1 MQNRWS
7 ESDAVSLIAAQ
18 AASCAG
24 DLALLAYATR
34 LLGSDPDLALHG
46 GGNTSCKCALASVL
60 GDAQSALFIKASG
73 IDLAAAQ
80 PSDFVALDLAYL
92 PRLLDLAALSDEAMA
107 GEFVC
112 HCLRASSRRA
122 SVETLV
128 HAVLPHGFVMHTH
141 PSAILALT
149 NRRDGAQAVPS
160 ALGQEIAMV
169 PYAMAGLDLG
179 RTVRD
184 TIARHPLAHA
194 LVLMHHGL
202 VTWGAT
208 ARAAYDATIE
218 LVSRAETYLEKHR
231 GRSLGTPSSSA
242 ADREQKYLKLAP
254 VIRGVLG
261 PATPDALSDRVILE
275 PLLDPEVAQ
284 WIEAPEGKRLA
295 RSAPLTPDYLIRTR
309 RVPLWLDHATLDD
322 AKKFREELAQSVAS
336 YQAEYRAYVQEHAG
350 EVDMGTLRGFAPPFG
365 PPPATSP
372 RSLRSASPCPP
383 AMVRDEQSSPAPHAP
398 SEARDF
404 LPRVLMIP
412 GLGVVCVGANAAD
425 AAMVS
430 DITRQGLAVKAT
442 IYQGGAEYLSLDDD
456 HLFEMEFRAY
466 QQAKLGERA
475 TDGAAH
481 SLRGSVALVTGAAGA
496 IGSGICEALLATGCH
511 VAATDLPGPA
521 LDELVAALG
530 QRYPSRVA
538 AVAMDVTDPAS
549 VTAGFAQVIRT
560 WGGLDCAIVNAGIA
574 HVSPLTELSLDVF
587 RKLESVNVEG
597 TLLVLAEAGRHFAL
611 QGTGGDVVL
620 VSTKNVFAPGAGF
633 GAYSATKAAAH
644 QLARIASLEFA
655 PLGVRVNMVA
665 PDAVFSHGQKRSGL
679 WAAVGPNRMK
689 ARGLDERGLEEYYRS
704 RNLLKAAVT
713 AEHVASAVLF
723 FITRQTPT
731 TGATIP
737 VDGGLPDATPR

>member
-7 ESDAVSLIAAQ
+7 ESDAAAIAQ
-18 AASCAG
+18 GAACESN
-24 DLALLAYATR
+24 LAVLAYATR

-46 GGNTSCKCALASVL
+46 GGNTSCKCTLANVL
-60 GDAQSALFIKASG
+60 GETQSALFIKASG
-73 IDLAAAQ
+73 INLSVAQ

-92 PRLLDLAALSDEAMA
+92 PRLLGLSALSDEAMA
-107 GEFVC
+107 GEFAC

-128 HAVLPHGFVMHTH
+128 HAVLPHSFVMHTH

-149 NRRDGAQAVPS
+149 NRTDGARAVAA

-169 PYAMAGLDLG
+169 SYAMAGLDLG
-179 RTVRD
+179 RAVRD
-184 TIARHPLAHA
+184 TMARHPQAHA

-218 LVSRAETYLEKHR
+218 LVNCAETYLDEHR
-231 GRSLGTPSSSA
+231 TRSLGTPTSA
-242 ADREQKYLKLAP
+242 EDREQKYLRLAP

-261 PATPDALSDRVILE
+261 PATPDVLGDRVILD
-275 PLLDPEVAQ
+275 PLLDSKVAQ
-284 WIEAPEGKRLA
+284 WIEAPEGKNLA
-295 RSAPLTPDYLIRTR
+295 LSAPLTTDYLIRSR
-309 RVPLWLDHATLDD
+309 RMPLWLDRAALDD
-322 AKKFREELAQSVAS
+322 VKKFRDELAQSVAA
-336 YQAEYRAYVQEHAG
+336 YQAEYRAYVQKHAG
-350 EVDMGTLRGFAPPFG
+350 DVRVA
-365 PPPATSP
+365 SQP
-372 RSLRSASPCPP
+372 RN
-383 AMVRDEQSSPAPHAP
+383 
-398 SEARDF
+398 F

-425 AAMVS
+425 AAVVR

-442 IYQGGAEYLSLDDD
+442 IYQGGAEYLSLDDQ
-456 HLFEMEFRAY
+456 HLFDMEFRAY

-475 TDGAAH
+475 SDGAAH

-496 IGSGICEALLATGCH
+496 IGSGICEALLARGCH

-521 LDELVAALG
+521 LDGLVAELG
-530 QRYPSRVA
+530 QRYPSRIA

-560 WGGLDCAIVNAGIA
+560 WGGLDCVIVNAGIA
-574 HVSPLTELSLDVF
+574 HVAPLTELGLDAF

-611 QGTGGDVVL
+611 QGTGGDIVL

-723 FITRQTPT
+723 FITHQTPT

>member
-7 ESDAVSLIAAQ
+7 ESDAAAAVQ
-18 AASCAG
+18 AASCENN
-24 DLALLAYATR
+24 LALLTYATR
-34 LLGSDPDLALHG
+34 LLGCEPDLALHG
-46 GGNTSCKCALASVL
+46 GGNTSCKRILPNLL
-60 GDAQSALFIKASG
+60 GEKQSALFIKSSG
-73 IDLAAAQ
+73 INLATIQ

-92 PRLLDLAALSDEAMA
+92 TRLLDLRVLSDEAMA
-107 GEFVC
+107 GEFAC

-128 HAVLPHGFVMHTH
+128 HVVLPHEFVMHTH

-149 NRRDGAQAVPS
+149 NRSDGIQAVAA

-179 RTVRD
+179 RAVRD
-184 TIARHPLAHA
+184 TMARLPQAHA

-218 LVSRAETYLEKHR
+218 LVSRAEAYLERHR
-231 GRSLGTPSSSA
+231 SRSLGTPPLSV

-254 VIRGVLG
+254 VIRGVIG
-261 PATPDALSDRVILE
+261 PATPDALSERVILD

-284 WIEAPEGKRLA
+284 WIEASEGKRLA
-295 RSAPLTPDYLIRTR
+295 LSAPLTTDYLIRTR
-309 RVPLWLDHATLDD
+309 RIPLWLDHAALDD
-322 AKKFREELAQSVAS
+322 AKKFREELAQSVAA
-336 YQAEYRAYVQEHAG
+336 YQAEYLGYVQRHA
-350 EVDMGTLRGFAPPFG
+350 RGVQVGSQP
-365 PPPATSP
+365 
-372 RSLRSASPCPP
+372 
-383 AMVRDEQSSPAPHAP
+383 
-398 SEARDF
+398 RDF
-404 LPRVLMIP
+404 LPRVLMLP
-412 GLGVVCVGANAAD
+412 GLGVVCVGTNAAD
-425 AAMVS
+425 AAMVR
-430 DITRQGLAVKAT
+430 DITRQGLRVKAT
-442 IYQGGAEYLSLDDD
+442 IYQGGADYLSLDDE
-456 HLFEMEFRAY
+456 HLFDMEFRAY
-466 QQAKLGERA
+466 QQAKLGA
-475 TDGAAH
+475 HGLGDAAH
-481 SLRGSVALVTGAAGA
+481 SLASSVALVTGAAGA

-521 LDELVAALG
+521 LDGLVAELG

-560 WGGLDCAIVNAGIA
+560 WGGVDCVIVNAGIA
-574 HVSPLTELSLDVF
+574 HVAPLAELTLDAF
-587 RKLESVNVEG
+587 RKLESVNIEG
-597 TLLVLAEAGRHFAL
+597 TLLMLAEAGRHFAL
-611 QGTGGDVVL
+611 QGTGGDIVL
-620 VSTKNVFAPGAGF
+620 ISTKNVFAPGAGF

-644 QLARIASLEFA
+644 QLARIASLELA

-713 AEHVASAVLF
+713 AEHVARAVLF
-723 FITRQTPT
+723 FITHQTPT
-731 TGATIP
+731 TGTTIP

>member
-7 ESDAVSLIAAQ
+7 ESDAAAAAQ
-18 AASCAG
+18 GAACENN
-24 DLALLAYATR
+24 LAVLAYATR

-46 GGNTSCKCALASVL
+46 GGNTSCKCALANVL
-60 GDAQSALFIKASG
+60 GEKQSALFIKASG
-73 IDLAAAQ
+73 INLATAQ

-107 GEFVC
+107 GEFAC

-128 HAVLPHGFVMHTH
+128 HAVLPHEFVMHTH
-141 PSAILALT
+141 PSAVLALT
-149 NRRDGAQAVPS
+149 NRTDGAQAV
-160 ALGQEIAMV
+160 AAAFGQEIAMA
-169 PYAMAGLDLG
+169 PYALAGLDLG
-179 RTVRD
+179 RAVRD
-184 TIARHPLAHA
+184 TMARHPQARA

-202 VTWGAT
+202 VTWGAM

-218 LVSRAETYLEKHR
+218 LVSRAEAYLDKHR
-231 GRSLGTPSSSA
+231 TRSLSTPSSA
-242 ADREQKYLKLAP
+242 GDRTHKYLKLAP

-261 PATPDALSDRVILE
+261 PATPDALGDRVILE
-275 PLLDPEVAQ
+275 PLLDPEIAQ
-284 WIEAPEGKRLA
+284 WIEAPEGKKLA
-295 RSAPLTPDYLIRTR
+295 LSAPLTTDYLIRTR

-322 AKKFREELAQSVAS
+322 AKKFREELAQSVAAF
-336 YQAEYRAYVQEHAG
+336 QAEYRVYVQKHAG
-350 EVDMGTLRGFAPPFG
+350 GTQVA
-365 PPPATSP
+365 SEP
-372 RSLRSASPCPP
+372 RDL
-383 AMVRDEQSSPAPHAP
+383 
-398 SEARDF
+398 

-412 GLGVVCVGANAAD
+412 GLGVVCVGANATD
-425 AAMVS
+425 AAMVR
-430 DITRQGLAVKAT
+430 DIARQGLAVKAT
-442 IYQGGAEYLSLDDD
+442 IYQGGAEYLSLDDQ
-456 HLFEMEFRAY
+456 HLFDMEFRAY
-466 QQAKLGERA
+466 QQAKLGERGL
-475 TDGAAH
+475 DDAAH

-511 VAATDLPGPA
+511 VAATDLPGSA
-521 LDELVAALG
+521 LDSLVAELG
-530 QRYPSRVA
+530 QRYPLRVA

-549 VTAGFAQVIRT
+549 VAAAYGQVIRT
-560 WGGLDCAIVNAGIA
+560 WGGLDCVIVNAGIA
-574 HVSPLTELSLDVF
+574 HVAPLTELGLDTF